1 MAKKLGSDG
10 RPIDVPTKPTRN
22 DDAPTPKK
30 NDGGLKG
37 AGASSPPKARRRIDL
52 GDEPTV
58 AVGSRRQRGKRRR
71 RLRRHYPSGS
81 EFSVRRWR
89 FAAERT
95 G

>member
-22 DDAPTPKK
+22 DDAPKPKK

-37 AGASSPPKARRRIDL
+37 AGASSPPKARRRVDL

-58 AVGSRRQRGKRRR
+58 AMGSRRQRGSGAGGSGDTTRPA
-71 RLRRHYPSGS
+71 LSFPSEGGDS
-81 EFSVRRWR
+81 RPK
-89 FAAERT
+89 RT